1 MLLKQNYTK
10 CITCGMVFNSVELLL
25 FQIYN
30 IVYTIVIKGM
40 LIIDLKIIGK
50 RIKQARLNKGF
61 TQQDLA
67 NRCGF
72 TKSLLSKI
80 ENGQTAS
87 AVATLSKI
95 ADNLEIP
102 LSWFLEEN
110 EQQNLILLPN
120 NNRTSKIGSKEMG
133 YMYERLANRSRF
145 SKIEPVLVTVP
156 PDSEVTEPFTHSEE
170 EFIYILSGAIY
181 LWYDGES
188 NLLKEG
194 DSAYFNGVIPHIFLP
209 ANDQE
214 AKVLTIFVQS
224 NS

>member
-1 MLLKQNYTK
+1 MLT
-10 CITCGMVFNSVELLL
+10 
-25 FQIYN
+25 
-30 IVYTIVIKGM
+30 
-40 LIIDLKIIGK
+40 IDLNIIGK
-50 RIKQARLNKGF
+50 RIRQARLNKKF

-67 NRCGF
+67 DRCGF

-95 ADNLEIP
+95 ADNLETP

-110 EQQNLILLPN
+110 EQQNLTLLPS
-120 NNRTSKIGSKEMG
+120 NNRTQKIGNKEMG

-156 PDSEVTEPFTHSEE
+156 PDSEGIDPYTHSEE
-170 EFIYILSGAIY
+170 EFIFILSGAIN

-188 NLLKEG
+188 HLLKEG
-194 DSAYFNGVIPHIFLP
+194 DSAYFNGSMPHIFKP
-209 ANDQE
+209 VSDQE
-214 AKVLTIFVQS
+214 AKVLTVFIEPS
-224 NS
+224 D